1 MGRRV
6 RALLL
11 GGGGH
16 LGAFS
21 AGALLA
27 LEEAGWVPDLLIAS
41 SAGAINVLRSSTGG
55 ARAAIEFWASLEPS
69 RIVWQALAIE
79 PFAGL
84 LGGPRF
90 YARVEAGVDF
100 DALFDAPRP
109 LAFLVVDLETGRV
122 SLRGNRTEPDRERL
136 CLVSRAA
143 YSLPPLLPPVEV
155 GGRPLAD
162 GGLLRNAP
170 LERALELGASEI
182 VYLCNVRLEP
192 PRNYRGR
199 SVTAASL
206 RYLEVFF
213 RRASNVGFADAE
225 IVEGRFGQAPLVTI
239 APPPEPARFL
249 PRLPTRARLRALVE
263 LGHARGAEALAALR
277 AGPAHQVPPPT
288 EIAR

>member
-1 MGRRV
+1 V

-21 AGALLA
+21 AGALLS
-27 LEEAGWVPDLLIAS
+27 LEAAGWRPDLLIAS
-41 SAGAINVLRSSTGG
+41 SAGAINALRSSAGG
-55 ARAAIEFWASLEPS
+55 ARAAAEFWASLEPS
-69 RIVWQALAIE
+69 RLVWRALAVE
-79 PFAGL
+79 PFGGL

-90 YARVEAGVDF
+90 YALVEAGVDF
-100 DALFDAPRP
+100 EALFSAPLP

-122 SLRGNRTEPDRERL
+122 ALRGNRTEPDADRL
-136 CLVSRAA
+136 RLVSRAA
-143 YSLPPLLPPVEV
+143 YSLPPLLPPVDV

-192 PRNYRGR
+192 PPGYRGR
-199 SVTAASL
+199 SIAAATW
-206 RYLEVFF
+206 RYLDVFF
-213 RRASNVGFADAE
+213 RRASNVGFADAA
-225 IVEGRFGQAPLVTI
+225 VVDGRLGETPVVTI
-239 APPPEPARFL
+239 APPPEPAGL
-249 PRLPTRARLRALVE
+249 PRPPTRARLRRLDE
-263 LGHARGAEALAALR
+263 LGRARGAEALAALR

-288 EIAR
+288 EMAR